1 MIADRE
7 VRISGDEV
15 LVLSQRE
22 HAYRVRSGEAALFV
36 VELDANGHPFGRRS
50 FLGAARP
57 GDIVLGTSRE
67 SDGTTLALVA
77 VGVVPS
83 VLEPWDLARSEPA
96 VRDEALSRYIATLVG
111 NDSISLDVQMA
122 RPVATRETV
131 ALAPGEHAHSSR
143 KLTYVR
149 IRSGKGWL
157 LNSYLCDSGT
167 GIVPIG
173 GEFTLRAHDDVRIEP
188 VHGASLHPTEVAA
201 GVGVV
206 HDAFWSR
213 WQARSAEE
221 DQRRETM
228 RRATQAFDERALR
241 SGLEEATH
249 LFERNRIATEPGD
262 DPVVAAARIVAQA
275 DGITIVAPHE
285 SHSEPQAAVQAIAIE
300 SRLSIRRV
308 RLRAGWQRR
317 EHGPMLAFRG
327 PNNEPVALL
336 PQRGGRHARYAL
348 VDPTPPI
355 EPVRVDDAI
364 AAQLDSLAY
373 VFLRPFPERPIG
385 VWDLLRFGLRHSG
398 VDAGQILGLGLLG
411 GILAGMIPLAT
422 AILYGTII
430 PGAMRPQLLTMGLG
444 LLAIA
449 LTAAVAEVV
458 RGFAIVRLQA
468 QVGSTLQ
475 SAVMERLLALPAS
488 FFRRYEI
495 GDLANRLMGVD
506 AIEQYVS
513 DITISAALSGVF
525 SLVSFALLFIYDV
538 GLAWLCAGL
547 AMIAIAVS
555 VVEAFVTLPLRRQIF
570 DRSGSIAGFVLQVFN
585 GIGKLRIARAETRA
599 FVGWLHRFVTMRR
612 ISNRASTIVY
622 RFGIFDSIW
631 PAATGLAIIGYVF
644 IVRQGAFPAS
654 IYIAA
659 SAAFGQLLA
668 GLLGLGDAFVQVIRI
683 IPLYERARP
692 LLHAMPEILEAHGD
706 PGTLSGTLE
715 LHNLSFRYENAS
727 AATLDRLDLK
737 IEPGSFVA
745 LVGPSGS
752 GKSTLFR
759 LLLGFEKPSH
769 GSVLYDGHDLASLDL
784 AAVRRQIGSVLQS
797 TGALQASIFENIA
810 GARFITHDQAWDA
823 ARRVGIADDIARLP
837 MQLETYLGSDGGGL
851 STGQRQRIAI
861 ARAIVTSPRILLFD
875 EATSALDNETQAI
888 VMKTLEKLDATRIV
902 IAHRLSTIQNADRI
916 VVLERG
922 RILQDGNYADLIAT
936 PGPFADLAQ
945 RQSI

>member
-7 VRISGDEV
+7 VRIAGDEV
-15 LVLSQRE
+15 LVLSERQ
-22 HAYRVRSGEAALFV
+22 HAYQVRSGEAALFV
-36 VELDANGHPFGRRS
+36 VELDAAGQPVGRRS
-50 FLGAARP
+50 FLGAAGP
-57 GDIVLGTSRE
+57 GDIVLGTSFK
-67 SDGTTLALVA
+67 SDGITLALIA

-83 VLEPWDLARSEPA
+83 LLEPWDLARSEPS
-96 VRDEALSRYIATLVG
+96 VRDEALSRYISTLVG
-111 NDSISLDVQMA
+111 KDSFELDLQLA
-122 RPVATRETV
+122 RPIAARETV

-157 LNSYLCDSGT
+157 LNSYLCDSET

-173 GEFTLRAHDDVRIEP
+173 GQFTLRAHDDVRIEP
-188 VHGASLHPTEVAA
+188 VHGSSLHPTDVAA

-262 DPVVAAARIVAQA
+262 DPVVAAARIVAQT
-275 DGITIVAPHE
+275 DGITIVAPRE

-308 RLRAGWQRR
+308 RLRGGWQRR

-336 PQRGGRHARYAL
+336 PQRGGRSARYVL
-348 VDPTPPI
+348 VDPTPPV
-355 EPVRVDDAI
+355 EPVRVDDAV
-364 AAQLDSLAY
+364 AAQLDTLAY

-385 VWDLLRFGLRHSG
+385 VWDLMRFGLRHSG
-398 VDAGQILGLGLLG
+398 IDAGQILGLGLLG
-411 GILAGMIPLAT
+411 GNCRRHDSARNGDPLRQYHPGRNASAAADDGPRVACDCAYRRSGRSRARLGDRAPSGASRLDAAIGGYGAAAGVTGIVFP
-422 AILYGTII
+422 AIRNRRSCQSSDGCRRD
-430 PGAMRPQLLTMGLG
+430 GAVRQRHHDLRGPQ
-444 LLAIA
+444 
-449 LTAAVAEVV
+449 
-458 RGFAIVRLQA
+458 R
-468 QVGSTLQ
+468 
-475 SAVMERLLALPAS
+475 RLLPRELRATLHLRRWPRVAVRRTGGDRHRGCGRRSLRHASAAAPDIRPFGQHRGLRTAS
-488 FFRRYEI
+488 FQRHRKTTHRSSRN
-495 GDLANRLMGVD
+495 A
-506 AIEQYVS
+506 
-513 DITISAALSGVF
+513 
-525 SLVSFALLFIYDV
+525 
-538 GLAWLCAGL
+538 C
-547 AMIAIAVS
+547 
-555 VVEAFVTLPLRRQIF
+555 LRRMASPF
-570 DRSGSIAGFVLQVFN
+570 RYDAPHLEPSEHDRLPIRH
-585 GIGKLRIARAETRA
+585 LRLDMACGDRPCHYRLR
-599 FVGWLHRFVTMRR
+599 LHRAARR
-612 ISNRASTIVY
+612 VP
-622 RFGIFDSIW
+622 GEHH
-631 PAATGLAIIGYVF
+631 
-644 IVRQGAFPAS
+644 
-654 IYIAA
+654 IAA

-683 IPLYERARP
+683 IPLYERAQP

-706 PGTLSGTLE
+706 PGTLSGALE
-715 LHNLSFRYENAS
+715 LRNLSFRYENAS

>member
-7 VRISGDEV
+7 IRISGDEV

-36 VELDANGHPFGRRS
+36 VELDAARQPVGRRS
-50 FLGAARP
+50 FLGAAGP
-57 GDIVLGTSRE
+57 GDIVLGTSCE
-67 SDGTTLALVA
+67 SDGTTLGLIA
-77 VGVVPS
+77 VGVVPTL
-83 VLEPWDLARSEPA
+83 LEPWDLALSEPA
-96 VRDEALSRYIATLVG
+96 VRDEALSRYITTLVG
-111 NDSISLDVQMA
+111 KDSIELDVQMA
-122 RPVATRETV
+122 RPVASREMV

-149 IRSGKGWL
+149 IKSGKGWL
-157 LNSYLCDSGT
+157 LNSYLCDSAT

-173 GEFTLRAHDDVRIEP
+173 GQFTLRADDDVRIEP
-188 VHGASLHPTEVAA
+188 VGSAALHPTDVAA

-206 HDAFWSR
+206 HDAFWRR

-249 LFERNRIATEPGD
+249 LFERDRIATEPGD

-275 DGITIVAPHE
+275 DGITIVAPRE

-308 RLRAGWQRR
+308 RLRGAWQRR

-327 PNNEPVALL
+327 PKNEPVALL
-336 PQRGGRHARYAL
+336 PHRGGRTKYVL

-355 EPVRVDDAI
+355 EPVRVDAAV
-364 AAQLDSLAY
+364 AAQLDTLAY

-398 VDAGQILGLGLLG
+398 IDATQILGLGLLG

-430 PGAMRPQLLTMGLG
+430 PGAMRPQLLTMGFG

-449 LTAAVAEVV
+449 LTAAVSEVV
-458 RGFAIVRLQA
+458 RGLAIVRLQA

-547 AMIAIAVS
+547 ALIAIAVA

-570 DRSGSIAGFVLQVFN
+570 DRSGSIAGFVLQIFN

-631 PAATGLAIIGYVF
+631 PAATTLAIIAYVF
-644 IVRQGAFPAS
+644 IIRQGAFPAS

-668 GLLGLGDAFVQVIRI
+668 GLLGLGDAFVQVIRV

-692 LLHAMPEILEAHGD
+692 LLRAMPEILDAHGD
-706 PGTLSGTLE
+706 PGTLTGSLE
-715 LHNLSFRYENAS
+715 LRNLSFRYENAS
-727 AATLDRLDLK
+727 AATLDRIDLK

-823 ARRVGIADDIARLP
+823 ARRVGIAGDIERLP
-837 MQLETYLGSDGGGL
+837 MQLETFLGSDGGGL

-888 VMKTLEKLDATRIV
+888 VMKTLEQLDATRVV

>member
-15 LVLSQRE
+15 LVLSHQE

-36 VELDANGHPFGRRS
+36 VELDADGHPVGRRS

-67 SDGTTLALVA
+67 SDGTTLALIA

-83 VLEPWDLARSEPA
+83 VLEPWDLAGSEPA

-111 NDSISLDVQMA
+111 NDSIELDVQMA

-275 DGITIVAPHE
+275 DGITIVAPRE

-300 SRLSIRRV
+300 SRLSIRRI
-308 RLRAGWQRR
+308 RLRGGWQRR

-327 PNNEPVALL
+327 PRNEPVALL

-355 EPVRVDDAI
+355 EPVQVDDAV
-364 AAQLDSLAY
+364 AAQLDTLAY

-398 VDAGQILGLGLLG
+398 IDAGQILGLGLLG

-458 RGFAIVRLQA
+458 RGLAIVRLQA

-547 AMIAIAVS
+547 AVIAIAVA

-644 IVRQGAFPAS
+644 IIRQGAFPAS

-706 PGTLSGTLE
+706 PGTLSGALE
-715 LHNLSFRYENAS
+715 LRNLSFRYENAS

-797 TGALQASIFENIA
+797 TGALQASIFENIS

-823 ARRVGIADDIARLP
+823 ARRVGIADDIASLP